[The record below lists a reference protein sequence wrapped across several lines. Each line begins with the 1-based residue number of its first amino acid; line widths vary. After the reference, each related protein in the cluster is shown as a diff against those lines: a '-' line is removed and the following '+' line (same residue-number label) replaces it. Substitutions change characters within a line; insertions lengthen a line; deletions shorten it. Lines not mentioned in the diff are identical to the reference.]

1 MATKGTR
8 TRRKIIE
15 ESLQLFSVKGYY
27 NTSVSDILAATDLT
41 KGGLYGHFASKED
54 IWYAVYEKAV
64 RIWKGIAFKGIR
76 SNTDP
81 LKRIEKFIEND
92 MRDYLGGDVFEG
104 GCFFLNMLVEL
115 SGQSASMSKQIL
127 RGFIRLSGLLRS
139 WLEEAHQKG
148 MLQENLDLKEVANFI
163 IISLNGAAALYISSK
178 DRNILAQTIQQLRF
192 YINQLIQRNA

>member
-15 ESLQLFSVKGYY
+15 KSLQLFSVKGYY

-41 KGGLYGHFASKED
+41 KGGLYGHFSSKED

-76 SNTDP
+76 NNTDP

-92 MRDYLGGDVFEG
+92 MKDYLGGDVFEG

-127 RGFIRLSGLLRS
+127 RGFVRLSGLLHS

-163 IISLNGAAALYISSK
+163 IISLNGAAALYISSR
-178 DRNILAQTIQQLRF
+178 DRNIMAQTVQQLRF
-192 YINQLIQRNA
+192 YINQLKRG

>member
-15 ESLQLFSVKGYY
+15 KSMQLFSVKGYY
-27 NTSVSDILAATDLT
+27 NTSISDILAAADLT
-41 KGGLYGHFASKED
+41 KGGLYGHYASKED
-54 IWYAVYEKAV
+54 IWYAVYEEAV
-64 RIWKGIAFKGIR
+64 KIWKGIVFKGIR
-76 SNTDP
+76 NNTDP

-127 RGFIRLSGLLRS
+127 RGFVRLSGLLHS

-178 DRNILAQTIQQLRF
+178 DRNILAQTVQQLRF
-192 YINQLIQRNA
+192 YINQLKK

>member
-54 IWYAVYEKAV
+54 IWFAVYEKAV

-127 RGFIRLSGLLRS
+127 QGFVRLSGLLRS

-163 IISLNGAAALYISSK
+163 IISLNGAAALYISSR
-178 DRNILAQTIQQLRF
+178 DRNILEQTVVQLRF
-192 YINQLIQRNA
+192 YINQLKK